1 MDIQNKEDFESLI
14 YFKFKKYDSFKLS
27 KKIVSSELKKIALV
41 PLDDLPDT
49 PLIARLVQ
57 RTEKKILALKKK
69 KYSNYVDFLE
79 DYRKVKKNVF
89 DYVKNNAFKIV
100 SGNW

>member
-1 MDIQNKEDFESLI
+1 ME
-14 YFKFKKYDSFKLS
+14 YDSFKLS
-27 KKIVSSELKKIALV
+27 RLIVSCTTRALILAG
-41 PLDDLPDT
+41 LDDLPDT
-49 PLIARLVQ
+49 PLTARLVQ

-69 KYSNYVDFLE
+69 KYSNYVEFLE
-79 DYRKVKKNVF
+79 DYRKIKKNVF

>member
-1 MDIQNKEDFESLI
+1 MDIEKEDK
-14 YFKFKKYDSFKLS
+14 YRKFMEYDSFKLS
-27 KKIVSSELKKIALV
+27 RLIVSCTTRALILAD
-41 PLDDLPDT
+41 LDDLPDT

-69 KYSNYVDFLE
+69 KYSNYVEFLE
-79 DYRKVKKNVF
+79 DYRKIKKNVF

>member
-1 MDIQNKEDFESLI
+1 MDIQDKET
-14 YFKFKKYDSFKLS
+14 YQKFLKYDSFKLS
-27 KKIVSSELKKIALV
+27 RKIVSNTTKTLILTE
-41 PLDDLPDT
+41 LDDLPDT

>member
-1 MDIQNKEDFESLI
+1 MDIEKEDK
-14 YFKFKKYDSFKLS
+14 YRKFMEYDSFKLS
-27 KKIVSSELKKIALV
+27 RLIVSCTTRALILAD
-41 PLDDLPDT
+41 LDDLPDT
-49 PLIARLVQ
+49 PLTARLVQ

-69 KYSNYVDFLE
+69 KYSNYVEFLE
-79 DYRKVKKNVF
+79 DYRKIKKNVF